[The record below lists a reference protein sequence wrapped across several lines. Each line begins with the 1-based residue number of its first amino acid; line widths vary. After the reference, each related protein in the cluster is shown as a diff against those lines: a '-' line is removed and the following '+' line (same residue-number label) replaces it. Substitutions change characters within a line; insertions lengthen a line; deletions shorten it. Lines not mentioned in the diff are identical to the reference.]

1 MPTITG
7 NPANNL
13 SRGVTAMLLAM
24 LLLPLLDVVA
34 KHLTATMSSG
44 QIVWGRM
51 FFQSLLL
58 LPMVWPL
65 RRHLSVDQWHL
76 FAIRGILI
84 VAATVFFFSS
94 LSKMPI
100 ADALAIFFVEPLIL
114 TLLSALFLREP
125 IGVRRITAVL
135 IGFIGAL
142 IIIQPSAKSFG
153 VYAVLPLGAALCFAG
168 YLTITRK
175 LAQVSHVIVIQL
187 YTGVAGCVAI
197 SIAMLV
203 GNAIGIGFLE
213 ITTPTHTEWGFMGL
227 LGVIGCIGHLL
238 VVYAFRF
245 IDASVLA
252 PFQYFE
258 IIGAVVFGW
267 YFFSDIPAF
276 TTWLGIVIIIAS
288 GFYIYLREQ
297 QIHAITE
304 PPD

>member
-1 MPTITG
+1 M
-7 NPANNL
+7 
-13 SRGVTAMLLAM
+13 TAMLLAM

-100 ADALAIFFVEPLIL
+100 ADALAIFFIEPLIL

-142 IIIQPSAKSFG
+142 IIIQPLS
-153 VYAVLPLGAALCFAG
+153 L
-168 YLTITRK
+168 
-175 LAQVSHVIVIQL
+175 
-187 YTGVAGCVAI
+187 
-197 SIAMLV
+197 
-203 GNAIGIGFLE
+203 
-213 ITTPTHTEWGFMGL
+213 
-227 LGVIGCIGHLL
+227 
-238 VVYAFRF
+238 
-245 IDASVLA
+245 
-252 PFQYFE
+252 
-258 IIGAVVFGW
+258 
-267 YFFSDIPAF
+267 
-276 TTWLGIVIIIAS
+276 
-288 GFYIYLREQ
+288 
-297 QIHAITE
+297 IHI
-304 PPD
+304 